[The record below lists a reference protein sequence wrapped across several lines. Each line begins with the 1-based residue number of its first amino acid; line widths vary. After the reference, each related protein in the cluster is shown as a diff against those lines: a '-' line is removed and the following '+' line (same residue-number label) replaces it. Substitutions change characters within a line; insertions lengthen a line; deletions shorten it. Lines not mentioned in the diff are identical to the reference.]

1 MLLWIT
7 YLFEKFPDIRRI
19 GLTTWSKN
27 ERMIR
32 LAKKLGLI
40 EEGRIRQVCYYE
52 GHYYDSVKL
61 GVLREEW
68 KNANHAKM

>member
-1 MLLWIT
+1 
-7 YLFEKFPDIRRI
+7 
-19 GLTTWSKN
+19 
-27 ERMIR
+27 MIR